1 MTTHNPTRR
10 DFLIASLGVIA
21 ATKITYSQNSSILTA
36 GQVIERMKSNLNV
49 PIPSQTVDKI
59 ITGNADMSVKG
70 IGVAI
75 MATLDVIERAKAKG
89 LNMVIT
95 HEPTFYS
102 QRDNLTQYQDDKV
115 FQFKRDNL
123 EKNDAIVY
131 RLYDQWLARNPSGYV
146 EGIMHQMGWEK
157 NLVPANSNMFA
168 FEGKTLLSLAKEIE
182 TKLNIKTLRVL
193 GDPKMPVK
201 RALIGYGNTSLEQ
214 GVQLISKD
222 DADTIIIGE
231 ANEWDVN
238 EYAIDTYST
247 GKNKAIIYLG
257 HLNSDVP
264 GMKFCTEWLK
274 GIVKEV
280 PVEYID
286 FPEPFWFAD
295 KPEWKY

>member
-1 MTTHNPTRR
+1 MITHNPTRR

-21 ATKITYSQNSSILTA
+21 ATKITYSQDSSNLTT
-36 GQVIERMKSNLNV
+36 GQVIERIKSNLNM
-49 PIPSQTVDKI
+49 PLPNQSVDKFI
-59 ITGNADMSVKG
+59 AGKTDMTVKG
-70 IGVAI
+70 IGVTI
-75 MATLDVIERAKAKG
+75 MATLDVIERARAKG

-95 HEPTFYS
+95 HEPNFYS
-102 QRDNLTQYQDDKV
+102 QRDNLAQYPDDKV
-115 FQFKRDNL
+115 LQYKRDYL
-123 EKNDAIVY
+123 EKNNVIVY
-131 RLYDQWLARNPSGYV
+131 RLYDQWLGRTPSGYI
-146 EGIMHQMGWEK
+146 EGIMRQMGWEK
-157 NLVPANSNMFA
+157 NVDSANSNMFI
-168 FEGKTLLSLAKEIE
+168 FEGKTLLELAREIE

-201 RALIGYGNTSLEQ
+201 RAVIGYVNTSLEQ
-214 GVQLISKD
+214 GVQLISHD
-222 DADTIIIGE
+222 DVDTIIIGE

-247 GKNKAIIYLG
+247 GKNKAVIYLG

-264 GMKFCTEWLK
+264 GMKFCAEWLK
-274 GIVKEV
+274 GIIKEV